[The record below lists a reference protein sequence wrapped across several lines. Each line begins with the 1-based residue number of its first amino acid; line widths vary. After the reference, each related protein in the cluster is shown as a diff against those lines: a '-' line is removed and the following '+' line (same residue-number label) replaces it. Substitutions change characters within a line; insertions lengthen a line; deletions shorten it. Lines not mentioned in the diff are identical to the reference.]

1 MNTEE
6 LKIEIENLKRSIEE
20 LSQKFD
26 SLTNYNTI
34 PFDVQEAFTLRLPV
48 PNVTGTSTADT
59 QTIAL
64 TGNPQNITV
73 PAQPSGTLTVISNG
87 VTYQLLYK

>member
-6 LKIEIENLKRSIEE
+6 LKIEIEDLRRSIEE
-20 LSQKFD
+20 LSKKFD

-34 PFDVQEAFTLRLPV
+34 PFDVQEAFAARLPV
-48 PNVTGTSTADT
+48 PSITGTGTADT

-64 TGNPQNITV
+64 SGNPQNITV
-73 PAQPSGTLTVISNG
+73 PAQPSGALTVIFNG
-87 VTYQLLYK
+87 ITYELLYK

>member
-20 LSQKFD
+20 LSQKFN

-34 PFDVQEAFTLRLPV
+34 PFDVQEAFAARLPV
-48 PNVTGTSTADT
+48 PSVTGTGTADT

-64 TGNPQNITV
+64 SGDAENIDV

>member
-48 PNVTGTSTADT
+48 ISATGTSTATT
-59 QTIAL
+59 QTISLSGDA
-64 TGNPQNITV
+64 QDIVV